1 VLLLRHDP
9 FGYGTAVGQLVF
21 LGLTS
26 LPIVATPIIA
36 AERGRDADW
45 SAVGPVATLFVIIL
59 VLLWRTLRQVD
70 EAGPRPVSANPDD
83 G

>member
-1 VLLLRHDP
+1 MLLLRHDP

-36 AERGRDADW
+36 AERWRDADW